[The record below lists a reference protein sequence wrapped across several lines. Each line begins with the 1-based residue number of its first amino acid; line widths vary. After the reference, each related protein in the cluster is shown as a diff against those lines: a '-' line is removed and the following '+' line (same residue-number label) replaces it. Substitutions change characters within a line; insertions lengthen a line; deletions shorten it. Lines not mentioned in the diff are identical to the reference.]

1 MKVVDIVSLSALLM
15 ALASC
20 SVTDQVVPDAFDG
33 RQVTLSLASDTKL
46 LLDSRTIKWD
56 AVEEVAVY
64 SLDGEETSPASGSI
78 FTKKGD
84 KVIAKADFS
93 GTIKKNTVS
102 AYAVYPCFTSGT
114 EKQTAFTFDP
124 DSKRMSITLPG
135 AQELIPG
142 SFAPSS
148 NVMACVLSVDNSS
161 SLSGMMKNAC
171 AYIRFRIDN
180 SATVPVRQVLV
191 EAKNGTPLTGAAVL
205 RFNDKGIPMAEPSGE
220 PYVCGY
226 SPDGGALRNGTYW
239 LCVYPA
245 DVYKGAST
253 GLRITLSGVG
263 GSIYEVDT
271 EGFVME
277 RNNIYD
283 IGTVDEDILPNR
295 TLSSATVDG
304 SVIPDA
310 PDKVLKRLNVFFRGD
325 ALKNGANVTVG
336 GMQFTGVFP
345 DACGKP
351 WYFHSFDF
359 SGDDSVKPNSVT
371 VSGGSCDIA
380 GMEMIYDYNP
390 ETAIPANIDAMALTV
405 VSPGETKAVIPVSL
419 SGCEGLT
426 ATVLPGST
434 LENVSVTRATNT
446 ELALAFKANDDDL
459 TVEKSATI
467 RLTASASPGFSD
479 TDPLDVTI
487 TQRGTLK
494 LVFDAAAT
502 WSEGH
507 AGWTDSNL
515 IASASIVG
523 TASSVYKTAG
533 GSAYTVKAPFFYIK
547 TGQAYLTVKHAN
559 SKDPSSLGFVEF
571 PAIQGMT
578 LKKIIISFKGHSV
591 NCSCSLQ
598 VTDAE
603 ENAYSGML
611 VRNDL
616 KSGTVS
622 STIVLGA
629 DGSLAPQPGTAYRL
643 SAMGD
648 ASELTSVNCLVNS
661 IELAYE

>member
-1 MKVVDIVSLSALLM
+1 MKVAEIFSLAALLV
-15 ALASC
+15 AAGC
-20 SVTDQVVPDAFDG
+20 SDTCWVSPVQIEG
-33 RQVTLSLASDTKL
+33 RQVTLSLGADTKL

-64 SLDGEETSPASGSI
+64 SLDGEEQSPEYGRI

-93 GTIKKNTVS
+93 GTIKNNTVS
-102 AYAVYPCFTSGT
+102 AYAVYPCFTIGT
-114 EKQTAFTFDP
+114 DKQTAFAFDP
-124 DSKRMSITLPG
+124 VSKRMSVTLPG

-148 NVMACVLSVDNSS
+148 NVMACELSIEKGNVIT
-161 SLSGMMKNAC
+161 GMMKNAC
-171 AYIRFRIDN
+171 AYIRFRLEN

-191 EAKNGTPLTGAAVL
+191 EAKNGAPLTGAAVL
-205 RFNDKGIPMAEPSGE
+205 RFNDKGIPVAEPSGE

-226 SPDGGALRNGTYW
+226 SSDGTALRNGTYW
-239 LCVYPA
+239 LCVYPS
-245 DVYKGAST
+245 DVYKGMST
-253 GLRITLSGVG
+253 GLRVTLSGVG
-263 GSIYEVDT
+263 GSVYELDT

-283 IGTVDEDILPNR
+283 IGTVDNDILPNR
-295 TLSSATVDG
+295 TLSSVAVDG
-304 SVIPDA
+304 SVIPNA
-310 PDKVLKRLNVFFRGD
+310 PDKVIKRLNVFFRGD
-325 ALKNGANVTVG
+325 ALKSEANVTAG
-336 GMQFTGVFP
+336 GLQFKGLFP
-345 DACGKP
+345 AACGKP

-359 SGDDSVKPNSVT
+359 SGDGITNPGSIT
-371 VSGGSCDIA
+371 VNGGSCDIA

-390 ETAIPANIDAMALTV
+390 STAIPANIDAMALTV
-405 VSPGETKAVIPVSL
+405 VAPGETKAVIPVSL

-446 ELALAFKANDDDL
+446 EVAVAFNANDSDL
-459 TVEKSATI
+459 STEKSATI

-479 TDPLDVTI
+479 PDPLDVTI

-494 LVFDAAAT
+494 LVFDASEV

-507 AGWTDSNL
+507 AGWADRNL
-515 IASASIVG
+515 ISSSAITG

-533 GSAYTVKAPFFYIK
+533 GNAYTVKTHFFYIK
-547 TGQAYLTVKHAN
+547 TDQAYLTVKHAN
-559 SKDPSSLGFVEF
+559 SKDLSSLGFMEF
-571 PAIQGMT
+571 PAIDGMT
-578 LKKIIISFKGHSV
+578 LKKIIINFKGHSV

-598 VTDAE
+598 VTDTD
-603 ENAYSGML
+603 ENAYSGVL
-611 VRNDL
+611 ARSDL
-616 KSGTVS
+616 KSGTAS
-622 STIVLGA
+622 SAIVLGA

-643 SAMGD
+643 AAMGNAAD
-648 ASELTSVNCLVNS
+648 LVNVNCLVNS
-661 IELAYE
+661 IELVYE

>member
-1 MKVVDIVSLSALLM
+1 MKVAEIFSLAALLV
-15 ALASC
+15 AAGC
-20 SVTDQVVPDAFDG
+20 SDTCRIAPVQIEG
-33 RQVTLSLASDTKL
+33 RQVTLSLGADTKL

-64 SLDGEETSPASGSI
+64 SLDGEESSPVSGSI

-84 KVIAKADFS
+84 NVIAKADFS
-93 GTIKKNTVS
+93 GTIKNNTVS
-102 AYAVYPCFTSGT
+102 AYAVYPCFTIGT
-114 EKQTAFTFDP
+114 DKQTAFAFDP
-124 DSKRMSITLPG
+124 VSKRMSVTLPG

-148 NVMACVLSVDNSS
+148 NVMACELSTEKGNVIT
-161 SLSGMMKNAC
+161 GMMKNAC
-171 AYIRFRIDN
+171 AYIRFRLEN

-191 EAKNGTPLTGAAVL
+191 EAKNGAPLTGAAVL
-205 RFNDKGIPMAEPSGE
+205 RFNDKGIPVAEPSGE

-226 SPDGGALRNGTYW
+226 SSDGTALRNGTYW
-239 LCVYPA
+239 LCVYPS
-245 DVYKGAST
+245 DVYKGMST
-253 GLRITLSGVG
+253 GLRVTLSGVG
-263 GSIYEVDT
+263 GSVYELDT

-283 IGTVDEDILPNR
+283 IGTVDNDILPNR
-295 TLSSATVDG
+295 TLSSVAVDG
-304 SVIPDA
+304 SVIPNA
-310 PDKVLKRLNVFFRGD
+310 PDKVIKRLNVFFRGD
-325 ALKNGANVTVG
+325 AIKNGADITVSG
-336 GMQFTGVFP
+336 VHYEGMFP
-345 DACGKP
+345 AACGQP
-351 WYFHSFDF
+351 WYFHSFDL
-359 SGDDSVKPNSVT
+359 SGEDITDSGSIT
-371 VSGGSCDIA
+371 VSGSCDIA
-380 GMEMIYDYNP
+380 MMEMIYDYNP
-390 ETAIPANIDAMALTV
+390 ATAIPANIDAMALTV

-446 ELALAFKANDDDL
+446 EVAVAFNANDSDL
-459 TVEKSATI
+459 STEKSATI

-479 TDPLDVTI
+479 PDPLDVTI

-494 LVFDAAAT
+494 LVFDPSVT

-515 IASASIVG
+515 VASSSIVG
-523 TASSVYKTAG
+523 TVSSVYKTEG
-533 GSAYTVKAPFFYIK
+533 GRDFTVKSHFFYIK
-547 TGQAYLTVKHAN
+547 SGQTYLTAKHAN
-559 SKDPSSLGFVEF
+559 SKDPASLGYMEF

-578 LKKIIISFKGHSV
+578 LKKVIINFKGHSV

-598 VTDAE
+598 ITDAE
-603 ENAYSGML
+603 ENAYSVAL

-616 KSGTVS
+616 KSGTS
-622 STIVLGA
+622 SSSIVLGT
-629 DGSLAPQPGTAYRL
+629 DGSLTPQPATAYRL

-648 ASELTSVNCLVNS
+648 AEALASVNCLVNS
-661 IELAYE
+661 IELVYE